1 MAEELKI
8 PVSIAT
14 HPAWMRLESQ
24 MNWMS
29 GKAARFQDR
38 YRHIKLGLIGI
49 SASIPLI
56 AMLRWEHAPIVVA
69 LCGVAIALLEG
80 ILLLGQYSTLW
91 VSYRATAEQLK
102 RERWLLLSRAGEYR
116 GMSDDEALRLLAEHV
131 EEILA
136 KQNGSWSEQ
145 MSQMFN
151 KLANTS
157 NWVAEQRGNAPGGGG
172 AQ

>member
-8 PVSIAT
+8 PDEIAA
-14 HPAWMRLESQ
+14 HPAWVRLESQ

-29 GKAARFQDR
+29 NKASRFQDR
-38 YRHIKLGLIGI
+38 YRHIKLGLIAI

-56 AMLRWEHAPIVVA
+56 AMLHWEYATIVVA

-91 VSYRATAEQLK
+91 VSYRSAAEQLK
-102 RERWLLLSRAGEYR
+102 RERWLLLSHAGEYR
-116 GMSDDEALRLLAEHV
+116 GMSDDDALRLLAEHV

-136 KQNGSWSEQ
+136 KQNGSWGEQ

-151 KLANTS
+151 KLSNAS
-157 NWVAEQRGNAPGGGG
+157 NWVAEQRGKTQGGGEN
-172 AQ
+172 